1 MEGRALHLRPASEWI
16 RVDDSLGLVMLR
28 IRIMMTIIR
37 MMIKIIKTMTMMTMM
52 KMMMYPE
59 ASMTVPSSAIT
70 RIGGEFVLEKNNSS
84 SSLF

>member
-28 IRIMMTIIR
+28 IRIMMR
-37 MMIKIIKTMTMMTMM
+37 MIMIMMTMMTMM
-52 KMMMYPE
+52 KMMKYPE

-70 RIGGEFVLEKNNSS
+70 RIGGEFVLE
-84 SSLF
+84 

>member
-28 IRIMMTIIR
+28 IRIMTTI
-37 MMIKIIKTMTMMTMM
+37 MMMTMV
-52 KMMMYPE
+52 KMMKYPD

-70 RIGGEFVLEKNNSS
+70 RIGGEFVLE
-84 SSLF
+84 

>member
-28 IRIMMTIIR
+28 IRIMMTMIR
-37 MMIKIIKTMTMMTMM
+37 IMMKIMVMMMEMMTMM
-52 KMMMYPE
+52 KMTKYPE

-70 RIGGEFVLEKNNSS
+70 RIGGEFVLE
-84 SSLF
+84 

>member
-28 IRIMMTIIR
+28 IRIMMR
-37 MMIKIIKTMTMMTMM
+37 MIMIMMTMM
-52 KMMMYPE
+52 KMMKYPE

-70 RIGGEFVLEKNNSS
+70 RIGGEFVLE
-84 SSLF
+84 